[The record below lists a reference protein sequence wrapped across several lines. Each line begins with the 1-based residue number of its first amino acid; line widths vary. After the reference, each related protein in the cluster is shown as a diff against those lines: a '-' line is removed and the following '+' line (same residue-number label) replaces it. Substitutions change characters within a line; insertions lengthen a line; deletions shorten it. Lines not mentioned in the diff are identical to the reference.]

1 MDRITLE
8 VLGSALVAIA
18 EEMGVALIRSSYSS
32 NIKERWD
39 CSTAIFDREGEVIAQ
54 AEHIPLHL
62 GSLLGV
68 VREVLRRYPSEALKP
83 GDVFAAND
91 PYTGGGTHLPD
102 ITVVAPVF
110 VEGRL
115 FGFVANIAHHADRTG
130 AVIRSIFD
138 EGLRITPIRI
148 VEAHQVREDVME
160 LLLANFALPTQRQG
174 DFRAQIAANRLGER
188 RVLELCGRYGAET
201 VRRAAAEYLQY
212 AERKIRAAIRGI
224 PDGVYRYTD
233 YMDGDGIQPGPIPI
247 AVAMTVA
254 GDRVRLDFSGTGP
267 QVSGDI
273 NVVWLALLATA
284 YYALKAVL
292 DPTIPANGGF
302 YRAIEVE
309 APEGSIVNA
318 RPPAAVG
325 WRSQT
330 CQRIAD
336 VIFGA
341 LAAAVPERVPAAG
354 NGANTAWTFAGT
366 DPKTG
371 RYYVYLETIC
381 GGGGALP
388 EADGLD
394 AIQVH
399 TTNTSNLP
407 VECLE
412 SEYPLLVEETS
423 LVEGSG
429 GDGRFRGGRGIRRT
443 IEVLDHEAQFFA
455 TLERAEVAPW
465 GLKGGGAG
473 GRAALVLNPGTIG
486 EMRLSSKLWGHVLKA
501 GDRVQQT
508 TPGGGGYGGTD
519 AGPHRTRGT

>member
-39 CSTAIFDREGEVIAQ
+39 CSTAIFDRGGEVIAQ

-188 RVLELCGRYGAET
+188 RVLELCQRYGAET
-201 VRRAAAEYLQY
+201 VARAAAEYLQY
-212 AERKIRAAIRGI
+212 AERKIRAAIRDI

-233 YMDGDGIQPGPIPI
+233 YMDGDGIQPGTIPI

-254 GDRVRLDFSGTGP
+254 GDRVRLRY
-267 QVSGDI
+267 Q
-273 NVVWLALLATA
+273 ATSTS
-284 YYALKAVL
+284 YGSPSSPP
-292 DPTIPANGGF
+292 PTTRSRRFWIPLFRRMA
-302 YRAIEVE
+302 
-309 APEGSIVNA
+309 GSIA
-318 RPPAAVG
+318 PS
-325 WRSQT
+325 RS
-330 CQRIAD
+330 R
-336 VIFGA
+336 
-341 LAAAVPERVPAAG
+341 L
-354 NGANTAWTFAGT
+354 
-366 DPKTG
+366 
-371 RYYVYLETIC
+371 
-381 GGGGALP
+381 
-388 EADGLD
+388 
-394 AIQVH
+394 
-399 TTNTSNLP
+399 
-407 VECLE
+407 
-412 SEYPLLVEETS
+412 
-423 LVEGSG
+423 
-429 GDGRFRGGRGIRRT
+429 RR
-443 IEVLDHEAQFFA
+443 
-455 TLERAEVAPW
+455 AP
-465 GLKGGGAG
+465 
-473 GRAALVLNPGTIG
+473 
-486 EMRLSSKLWGHVLKA
+486 S
-501 GDRVQQT
+501 
-508 TPGGGGYGGTD
+508 
-519 AGPHRTRGT
+519 

>member
-18 EEMGVALIRSSYSS
+18 EEMGIALIRSSYSS

-110 VEGRL
+110 VEGEL

-138 EGLRITPIRI
+138 EGLRITPFRI

-188 RVLELCGRYGAET
+188 RVLELCRRYGAET
-201 VRRAAAEYLQY
+201 VRKASAEYLQY

-247 AVAMTVA
+247 ALAMSVT

-267 QVSGDI
+267 QVAGDI

-284 YYALKAVL
+284 YYALKAIL

-341 LAAAVPERVPAAG
+341 LALAVPDRVPAAG

-366 DPKTG
+366 DPKAG
-371 RYYVYLETIC
+371 RYPMPTGSMRSRSTPRIPRTFRWNAWRPSIRCSSRRPPSSREVEARAVSAV
-381 GGGGALP
+381 GGA
-388 EADGLD
+388 
-394 AIQVH
+394 
-399 TTNTSNLP
+399 S
-407 VECLE
+407 
-412 SEYPLLVEETS
+412 
-423 LVEGSG
+423 
-429 GDGRFRGGRGIRRT
+429 DGRSRCSIT
-443 IEVLDHEAQFFA
+443 
-455 TLERAEVAPW
+455 
-465 GLKGGGAG
+465 
-473 GRAALVLNPGTIG
+473 
-486 EMRLSSKLWGHVLKA
+486 RLSSSPRSRGRRWRR
-501 GDRVQQT
+501 GDSGEEVPEVGRPSCLTLGQEARCYCRQSCGVMC
-508 TPGGGGYGGTD
+508 
-519 AGPHRTRGT
+519 

>member
-1 MDRITLE
+1 
-8 VLGSALVAIA
+8 
-18 EEMGVALIRSSYSS
+18 
-32 NIKERWD
+32 
-39 CSTAIFDREGEVIAQ
+39 
-54 AEHIPLHL
+54 
-62 GSLLGV
+62 
-68 VREVLRRYPSEALKP
+68 
-83 GDVFAAND
+83 
-91 PYTGGGTHLPD
+91 
-102 ITVVAPVF
+102 
-110 VEGRL
+110 
-115 FGFVANIAHHADRTG
+115 
-130 AVIRSIFD
+130 
-138 EGLRITPIRI
+138 
-148 VEAHQVREDVME
+148 
-160 LLLANFALPTQRQG
+160 
-174 DFRAQIAANRLGER
+174 
-188 RVLELCGRYGAET
+188 
-201 VRRAAAEYLQY
+201 
-212 AERKIRAAIRGI
+212 
-224 PDGVYRYTD
+224 
-233 YMDGDGIQPGPIPI
+233 MDGDGIQPGPIPI
-247 AVAMTVA
+247 ALAMSVT

-267 QVSGDI
+267 QVAGDI

-284 YYALKAVL
+284 YYALKAIL

-341 LAAAVPERVPAAG
+341 LALAVPDRVPAAG

-388 EADGLD
+388 DADGLD

-412 SEYPLLVEETS
+412 TEYPLLVEETS

-429 GDGRFRGGRGIRRT
+429 GEGRFRGGRGIRRT
-443 IEVLDHEAQFFA
+443 IEVRDHEAQFFA

-465 GLKGGGAG
+465 GLGGGGVG
-473 GRAALVLNPGTIG
+473 GRASLVLNPGTGG
-486 EMRLSSKLWGHVLKA
+486 ETLLPPKLWGHVLKA
-501 GDRVQQT
+501 GDRVRLA
-508 TPGGGGYGGTD
+508 TPGGGGYGEAD
-519 AGPHRTRGT
+519 AASDRPGVA